1 MGFDRDDFENEIN
14 SRNEYNKE
22 ENTIKENNADSLN
35 AEDEQRDI
43 DSIIKKHTESLAKAA
58 ENIARNE
65 GRLEGEGSYESQ
77 DIRSEGHTN
86 ISDTVYDK
94 ADDIESNVNNFS
106 SDIKYRYGYWE
117 IR

>member
-94 ADDIESNVNNFS
+94 ADD
-106 SDIKYRYGYWE
+106 
-117 IR
+117 